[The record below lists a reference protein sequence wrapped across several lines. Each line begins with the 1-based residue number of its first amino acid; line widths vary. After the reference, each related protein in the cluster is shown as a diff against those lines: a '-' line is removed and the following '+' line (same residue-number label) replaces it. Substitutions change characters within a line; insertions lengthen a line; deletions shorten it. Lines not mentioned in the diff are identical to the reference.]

1 MSRRTTKGMR
11 KSLFKQFLEMFN
23 VGDVRRAVGYFN
35 ESSPHPGRSEY
46 SHRSG
51 TFKKNRRVRL
61 KINRRKAMK
70 MSAR

>member
-23 VGDVRRAVGYFN
+23 VGDTREAVRFFN
-35 ESSPHPGRSEY
+35 ELSPHPDRSEY

-70 MSAR
+70 MFAR